1 MTTQQKPI
9 PMLEQGLRAYRRA
22 MDEWKQRAMANE
34 PDAARE
40 ALRCAHVCQWQLME
54 ALRKRYR
61 VGIG

>member
-1 MTTQQKPI
+1 
-9 PMLEQGLRAYRRA
+9 MLEQGLRAYRRA